1 MRSMI
6 DKVVIV
12 PTRVFEDRTIKCQVE
27 GHWYGGL
34 NADSDNIKYKGS
46 RARRMAKI
54 RATINPDNI
63 FVDECEYYDEMG
75 GWAVPIEVRHES
87 RYNAIYCYSRNKLP
101 NRV

>member
-1 MRSMI
+1 MKSKI

-27 GHWYGGL
+27 GRWYGGL
-34 NADSDNIKYKGS
+34 NADSDKGS

-63 FVDECEYYDEMG
+63 FVDECEYYDETG
-75 GWAVPIEVRHES
+75 GWTVPIEVRHES
-87 RYNAIYCYSRNKLP
+87 KYSAIYCYSRNKLP